1 MSSCTWLMSVFG
13 FNTATQYFEWAFSF
27 AVTWPML
34 VITEKERI
42 SQYTVTNYF
51 FLHWTKID
59 WVRIET
65 SSQNVIQLLVL
76 ISKCIDW
83 FFFSSLHSKKSKAQN
98 METFFFQAGGKTL
111 YFYRIFNHIC
121 DYFNGMNQPLFFI
134 QNTTQRTF
142 AVSFITQFMANNP
155 IYWWVSFPH
164 LAF

>member
-13 FNTATQYFEWAFSF
+13 FNTATQYFEWTFSF

-76 ISKCIDW
+76 ISKWIDW
-83 FFFSSLHSKKSKAQN
+83 FFHLHSKKSKAQN
-98 METFFFQAGGKTL
+98 MKQNISIEFSITFAIISMGWTNLCFSFKTQLSAHLQFHSSHNLWQITLFIGGFFSPFGFL
-111 YFYRIFNHIC
+111 NH
-121 DYFNGMNQPLFFI
+121 FI
-134 QNTTQRTF
+134 Q
-142 AVSFITQFMANNP
+142 
-155 IYWWVSFPH
+155 
-164 LAF
+164 